1 MTMEE
6 ALAVVQKIADAW
18 AAFGQSMTEVA
29 QALEDMFRDLG
40 NSDELWPKRNGLP
53 PKKVWHSPAK
63 TVPKECLLLPL
74 HPSYPSKSS
83 VPEADISIKRHEK
96 RGWSAWFGRLS
107 GYLRIE
113 FQPLEPSTC
122 Y

>member
-53 PKKVWHSPAK
+53 PKKYGIALQK

-96 RGWSAWFGRLS
+96 RGWSGMVRAVVRLS
-107 GYLRIE
+107 
-113 FQPLEPSTC
+113 
-122 Y
+122 